1 MVLLHKEIPF
11 DYTEIDLANKPDWFL
26 DVSPYGKV
34 PVLKVNGTTLYES
47 AIINEYLDE
56 AYPERRLLSKDPLKK
71 AEQRILVDYISNRF
85 IPVFYKLLLNQD
97 EEAQEGYKGD
107 LISYFDYFES
117 LLEDRVWLSG
127 DELSMTDI
135 SLLPWFERLVILE
148 RYRGFG
154 LPASYENLH
163 RWWSACRKLPEF
175 QATKTEE
182 GQLVGSYERYADG
195 TASGSTAKEMGT

>member
-34 PVLKVNGTTLYES
+34 PALKVNGVTLYES

-56 AYPERRLLSKDPLKK
+56 AYPERRLLSEDPLKR
-71 AEQRILVDYISNRF
+71 AGQRILIDYISNRF
-85 IPVFYKLLLNQD
+85 VPVFYKLLLNQD
-97 EEAQEGYKGD
+97 EEAQEGYKGE
-107 LISYFDYFES
+107 LVSHFDYFES
-117 LLEDRVWLSG
+117 LLEGHAWLSG

-135 SLLPWFERLVILE
+135 SLLPWFERLAILE
-148 RYRGFG
+148 RYRDFG

-163 RWWSACRKLPEF
+163 RWWNACQKLPEF
-175 QATKTEE
+175 QATKTDE

-195 TASGSTAKEMGT
+195 TASGSTSKEMGT